1 MDRAPFH
8 ARVEVLAN
16 HPDKSTWSGTRKK
29 LYMFLAIRDIRFA
42 KGRFALMGAV
52 VALISLL
59 LVLLSGLTAGLGNQS
74 TSAIAQLGEEA
85 QAPVSQI
92 VFGAPANNDPKVS
105 YTESQVTADQA
116 KEWAAQPG
124 VEAVVP
130 LGVSQSRFQGAGD
143 SKGIANVAVF
153 GIGEASGAGA
163 GNGAGI
169 APSNISDS
177 TVVIGE
183 SVAKELNLV
192 SGDAVS
198 IAGTNLTVGAV
209 VPDQWYSHS
218 SVVWTTLPTWKK
230 VAHLSDPDQLA
241 TVLAVTADKGVSLD
255 ADAANAAAHTT
266 STTRNASFNG
276 LGGYKSE
283 NGSLMMMQ
291 AFLYGISALVIV
303 AFLTVWTVQR
313 TRDIAVLKAMGA
325 SGSYLLRDALTQA
338 ALVLLAGAGL
348 GGLVGIAG
356 GFFASKAAPF
366 LLTPATTLLPVVG
379 IVALGLA
386 GAALAVRKVTR
397 VDAMIA
403 LGGN

>member
-1 MDRAPFH
+1 
-8 ARVEVLAN
+8 
-16 HPDKSTWSGTRKK
+16 
-29 LYMFLAIRDIRFA
+29 MFLAIRDIRFA

-74 TSAIAQLGEEA
+74 TSAVAQLGSDSGSG
-85 QAPVSQI
+85 VSQI
-92 VFGAPANNDPKVS
+92 VFGAPAKNDPKVS
-105 YTESQVTADQA
+105 FTESQVTAGQA
-116 KEWAAQPG
+116 AEWAKQPG
-124 VEAVVP
+124 VESVVP
-130 LGVSQSRFQGAGD
+130 LGISQSRFQGAGD
-143 SKGIANVAVF
+143 SLGITNVAVF
-153 GIGEASGAGA
+153 GVGTPTGGGTAA
-163 GNGAGI
+163 NAGI
-169 APSNISDS
+169 APSDISDT

-183 SVAKELNLV
+183 SVAKDLSL
-192 SGDAVS
+192 STGDAVT
-198 IAGTNLTVGAV
+198 IAGTELKVSGI

-218 SVVWTTLPTWKK
+218 SVVWTTLPTWTK
-230 VAHLSDPDQLA
+230 VAHLSDPEQIA
-241 TVLAVTADKGVSLD
+241 TVLAVTKQPGATVDT
-255 ADAANAAAHTT
+255 DAANAAAGTV
-266 STTRNASFNG
+266 STTRSGSFAG

-313 TRDIAVLKAMGA
+313 TRDIAVLKALGA

-348 GGLVGIAG
+348 GGLVGIVG
-356 GFFASKAAPF
+356 GIFASQAAPF
-366 LLTPATTLLPVVG
+366 LLTPATTLLPIVG

>member
-1 MDRAPFH
+1 
-8 ARVEVLAN
+8 
-16 HPDKSTWSGTRKK
+16 
-29 LYMFLAIRDIRFA
+29 MFLAIRDIRFA

-74 TSAIAQLGEEA
+74 TSAVAQLGTGTGSGTA
-85 QAPVSQI
+85 VNQM
-92 VFGAPANNDPKVS
+92 VFGAPAKNDPKVS
-105 YTESQVTADQA
+105 FTESQVTAEQA
-116 KEWAAQPG
+116 KTWAAQPG
-124 VEAVVP
+124 VQSVAP
-130 LGVSQSRFQGAGD
+130 LGISQSRFQGAGD

-153 GIGEASGAGA
+153 GVGDTLSAAPGTQ
-163 GNGAGI
+163 AGI
-169 APSNISDS
+169 APSDVSDS

-183 SVAKELNLV
+183 GIAKELSL
-192 SGDAVS
+192 STGDAVS
-198 IAGTNLTVGAV
+198 IAGTELSVGAI
-209 VPDQWYSHS
+209 VPDQWYSHT
-218 SVVWTTLPTWKK
+218 SVAWTTLNTWTK

-241 TVLAVTADKGVSLD
+241 TVLAVTFEKSATVDVEG
-255 ADAANAAAHTT
+255 ANAAAGTI
-266 STTRNASFNG
+266 STTRNGSFDG

-348 GGLVGIAG
+348 GGLVGIIG
-356 GFFASKAAPF
+356 GIFASQAAPF
-366 LLTPATTLLPVVG
+366 LLTPATTLLPIVG

>member
-1 MDRAPFH
+1 
-8 ARVEVLAN
+8 
-16 HPDKSTWSGTRKK
+16 
-29 LYMFLAIRDIRFA
+29 MFLAIRDIRFA

-74 TSAIAQLGEEA
+74 TSAVAQLGEETGNA
-85 QAPVSQI
+85 VGQL
-92 VFGAPANNDPKVS
+92 VFGAPAENDPKIS
-105 YTESQVTADQA
+105 FTESQVTADQLNM
-116 KEWAAQPG
+116 WAAEAG
-124 VEAVVP
+124 VGSVVP
-130 LGVSQSRFQGAGD
+130 LGISQSRFQGAGD

-153 GIGEASGAGA
+153 GVGEPASGGNGA
-163 GNGAGI
+163 GAGI
-169 APSNISDS
+169 APAAISDS

-183 SVAKELNLV
+183 SVAKELSL
-192 SGDAVS
+192 STGDPVT
-198 IAGTNLTVGAV
+198 IAGTELLVTGI

-241 TVLAVTADKGVSLD
+241 TVLAVTFEKGATVD
-255 ADAANAAAHTT
+255 IDAANAAAGTI
-266 STTRNASFNG
+266 STTRSGSFAG

-338 ALVLLAGAGL
+338 TLVLLAGAGL
-348 GGLVGIAG
+348 GGLIGVVGGILAG
-356 GFFASKAAPF
+356 QAAPF
-366 LLTPATTLLPVVG
+366 LLTPATTLLPVLG